1 MKEIKRTL
9 LLRGTEEQVRVSREE
24 LGKILEGAGRG
35 LKASEIAGIEM
46 AKDFDGTVVC
56 SFVVKEFE
64 SVEERNKFMAKLS
77 KAKEQ

>member
-24 LGKILEGAGRG
+24 LGKILEGASRG
-35 LKASEIAGIEM
+35 LKASEIASIEM

-64 SVEERNKFMAKLS
+64 SIEERNKFMAKLS
-77 KAKEQ
+77 KAKKQ

>member
-24 LGKILEGAGRG
+24 LGKILEGASRG
-35 LKASEIAGIEM
+35 LKAMEIAGIEM
-46 AKDFDGTVVC
+46 ARDFDRTVVC

-64 SVEERNKFMAKLS
+64 SMEERNKFMAKLS